1 MENPLNNDN
10 ASGSAGSPET
20 LNFQVSL
27 ATPPDPDPKAP
38 ADQDDV
44 NEQKERLEELGN
56 LLVRVDAHVSG
67 NYNKVVD
74 DSDDDTDAPETSD
87 AAEHSVHV
95 DLAYEQKA
103 RAEQILGQDIVTN
116 GDLQELE
123 TVIAELDSRINEA
136 TPMSF
141 DPEADYDNLPR

>member
-10 ASGSAGSPET
+10 ADASTGGPEN
-20 LNFQVSL
+20 LNSQVSL
-27 ATPPDPDPKAP
+27 ATPPEPDPKAP

-44 NEQKERLEELGN
+44 NEQKERLEELGS

-67 NYNKVVD
+67 NYNKIVD

-95 DLAYEQKA
+95 DLAYEQKT
-103 RAEQILGQDIVTN
+103 RAEQILGKDVVTN
-116 GDLQELE
+116 EDLQELE
-123 TVIAELDSRINEA
+123 TVIDDLDSRINEA

-141 DPEADYDNLPR
+141 DPKAEYDTLPR